1 MVVII
6 IKYQYYYMSGL
17 LLKSI
22 IMVIFILGILVVS
35 QDNDESFVGTS
46 TYSNINEGVLLD
58 NYYPLKNP
66 GSVSNWKNSS
76 RRKPFPTWDKGPY
89 EQKTN
94 NIKYPTHPC
103 NSSPLKTDF
112 CGELYDEKESVEEQ
126 VHPPPRRNCRRVN
139 YYCAGDSS

>member
-1 MVVII
+1 MA
-6 IKYQYYYMSGL
+6 GL

-35 QDNDESFVGTS
+35 QDNDESFVS
-46 TYSNINEGVLLD
+46 TNRYSSINEGVLLE

-66 GSVSNWKNSS
+66 GGISNWKNSS
-76 RRKPFPTWDKGPY
+76 QWKLFPRWGVGSY

-94 NIKYPTHPC
+94 NVKHPIHPC
-103 NSSPLKTDF
+103 NGSSPQANF
-112 CGELYDEKESVEEQ
+112 CGGLYDKKEPVVET
-126 VHPPPRRNCRRVN
+126 VRSPPRRNCRRVN